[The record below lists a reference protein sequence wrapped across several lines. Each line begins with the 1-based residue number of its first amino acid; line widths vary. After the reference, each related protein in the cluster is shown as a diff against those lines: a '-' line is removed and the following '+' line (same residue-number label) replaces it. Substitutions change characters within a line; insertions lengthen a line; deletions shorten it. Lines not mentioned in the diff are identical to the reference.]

1 MQGNLQEKTGRILL
15 KRPRQDVIS
24 EQYNQKF
31 MGNTTKT
38 SYMGVQ
44 YKDARLNG

>member
-1 MQGNLQEKTGRILL
+1 MQGDLQEKTGRILL

-24 EQYNQKF
+24 GQYNQKSIK
-31 MGNTTKT
+31 NTTKT

-44 YKDARLNG
+44 YKDSRLNG